1 MRSMLVDERCK
12 FSLGMWWRFGE
23 HCHGVS
29 RSCSNSS
36 GNSRVQNFNLRTFLK
51 ISDIL
56 PFTCDLIFF
65 FNSNTFFSES
75 QADGICISW
84 IIGETKVIQAGSSK
98 TSVAQ
103 SRVHSLYQ
111 KMQVFF
117 LSYCFLMLL
126 CQTCLTPSC
135 EVFFFLYLVDIIL
148 EIHPWCLHL
157 HRDLLQVSWKERK
170 LLTCISCSLQ
180 IHKPSRS
187 SLACPLSSLSRG

>member
-135 EVFFFLYLVDIIL
+135 EVFFFSIFSWYHFRNTSLVPPSPQRSVASILKGEKITYLYFLFSADT
-148 EIHPWCLHL
+148 
-157 HRDLLQVSWKERK
+157 Q
-170 LLTCISCSLQ
+170 TQ
-180 IHKPSRS
+180 
-187 SLACPLSSLSRG
+187 